1 MSNKISK
8 IINRILLIAFKIKQD
23 KLMHFIAG
31 IIICGIVGC
40 IPIVQEFAFL
50 FAIAAGWAKEL
61 YDKSQGNPMNGLDI
75 YATSLGG
82 VIQQIFIWII
92 LWS

>member
-1 MSNKISK
+1 MNIKLFK
-8 IINRILLIAFKIKQD
+8 IINKILLIAFKIEQD
-23 KLMHFIAG
+23 KLLHFIAG
-31 IIICGIVGC
+31 MIICGIVGC

-50 FAIAAGWAKEL
+50 FAIAAGWINEF
-61 YDKSQGNPMNGLDI
+61 YDKSQGNSMDGLDI
-75 YATSLGG
+75 YATGLGG

>member
-1 MSNKISK
+1 MKK
-8 IINRILLIAFKIKQD
+8 IINNFINKILIILFNIEQD
-23 KLMHFIAG
+23 KLLHFIAG
-31 IIICGIVGC
+31 MLICGIVGC

-92 LWS
+92 L

>member
-1 MSNKISK
+1 MKKVINNFINKIL
-8 IINRILLIAFKIKQD
+8 IILFNIEQD
-23 KLMHFIAG
+23 KLLHFIAG
-31 IIICGIVGC
+31 MLICGIVGC

-50 FAIAAGWAKEL
+50 FAILSGWAKEL

-92 LWS
+92 L